1 MRQVLRGIIMSVSL
15 IVVFLFYLFAGVMF
29 LGFLAWLTL
38 NTLNFYLS
46 YSHRQIDAWPLIMGV
61 IGTVYILAVNKDAR
75 YVVGKSLRETVDLI
89 NRFLPVT
96 KKEVEHDKR

>member
-1 MRQVLRGIIMSVSL
+1 MRKILRWIVMFVSL
-15 IVVFLFYLFAGVMF
+15 ISVFLFHLFAGVMF

-46 YSHRQIDAWPLIMGV
+46 YSHRQIDAWPLITGV
-61 IGTVYILAVNKDAR
+61 IGTVYILAVNKDAK
-75 YVVGKSLRETVDLI
+75 YVVGKSLRETVDFI